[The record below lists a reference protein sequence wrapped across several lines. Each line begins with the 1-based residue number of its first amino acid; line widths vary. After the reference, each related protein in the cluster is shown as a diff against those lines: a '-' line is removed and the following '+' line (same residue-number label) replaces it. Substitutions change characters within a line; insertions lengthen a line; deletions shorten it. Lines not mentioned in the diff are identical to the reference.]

1 MTEYTVH
8 PLKSCYN
15 NTHFEQKAT
24 ASVNADL
31 MTADEIHTNLQS
43 GLKDAEMGRV
53 QDAQRILWRT

>member
-1 MTEYTVH
+1 MEKSATLNLQIN
-8 PLKSCYN
+8 PALK
-15 NTHFEQKAT
+15 EQNAT